1 VTVLSY
7 RVGKGNSMLLNN
19 SKPTKKRGVVDRVIN
34 TQNEFKY
41 RWTQAF
47 YQYAETLRSK
57 L

>member
-1 VTVLSY
+1 VTALSY
-7 RVGKGNSMLLNN
+7 RVGKGLYMLLNI

-41 RWTQAF
+41 RWAQAF